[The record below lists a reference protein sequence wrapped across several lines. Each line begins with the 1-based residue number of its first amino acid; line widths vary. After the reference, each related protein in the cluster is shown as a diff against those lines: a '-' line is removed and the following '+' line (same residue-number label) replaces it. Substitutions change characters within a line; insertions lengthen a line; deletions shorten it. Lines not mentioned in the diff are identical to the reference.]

1 MLLHRSLVT
10 AAVSS
15 LLLLSG
21 CAIPTIAQAAVPK
34 VAPKPIAP
42 AAKPPAK
49 PPVKPSAKPVAQPP
63 AIDKAAFLIVP
74 GKSVGK
80 ITKQI
85 DRQQLATIF
94 GKQNVEDFI
103 EGGPEGQAKLPAS
116 RVKIDGKHSLDVIW
130 ADDAKTSLNYIAI
143 VDSRWYTADGLTVNA
158 GVAALQ
164 RKFGKFSFYGFGWD
178 YGGLLNR
185 GNDKLDQYREA
196 TGVNF
201 MMHVSPNLC
210 QQFPTDCRAVSGDK
224 TFASDNPL
232 LLKLKAHIGVLY
244 VHL

>member
-1 MLLHRSLVT
+1 MLFHRSLVT

-21 CAIPTIAQAAVPK
+21 CAIPTIAQAVVPK
-34 VAPKPIAP
+34 VAPKPIVP
-42 AAKPPAK
+42 AAK
-49 PPVKPSAKPVAQPP
+49 PPVKPL

-94 GKQNVEDFI
+94 GQPNVEDFI

-201 MMHVSPNLC
+201 MMNVSPNLC
-210 QQFPTDCRAVSGDK
+210 QQFATDCRAVSGDK

-232 LLKLKAHIGVLY
+232 LLKLKAHISVLY